1 MLAIRQNIR
10 CNMVVQGTTP
20 AVHVDCIVSHDQ
32 RVRIRD
38 GPAVADGLYDPRGV
52 TSPQTSLHKALAIH
66 VCNFIYL
73 QDWFECRL
81 GRWKTA
87 GPILS
92 TESWGLM
99 EVSNDPV
106 QVERVTGYIQNDTF
120 HNAYVPSCQ
129 TSIADIRDV
138 YTGIGQS
145 FRVLMSR
152 PISRLWQ
159 ACDAIQLSQKW
170 RRSLAN

>member
-1 MLAIRQNIR
+1 
-10 CNMVVQGTTP
+10 
-20 AVHVDCIVSHDQ
+20 
-32 RVRIRD
+32 
-38 GPAVADGLYDPRGV
+38 
-52 TSPQTSLHKALAIH
+52 
-66 VCNFIYL
+66 
-73 QDWFECRL
+73 
-81 GRWKTA
+81 
-87 GPILS
+87 
-92 TESWGLM
+92 M
-99 EVSNDPV
+99 EVSDDPV

-138 YTGIGQS
+138 YTGVGQS

-170 RRSLAN
+170 RRSS